1 VPMVIEE
8 VIKRRVIQEW
18 LSGEAR
24 DKIAADNNIG
34 AGTVS
39 AIIDDFKL
47 GLDNLDLASFRE
59 LMVEAKKRSITPANL
74 ASYFRLFNYLVK
86 SGAAEDKMESFITNV
101 NSGYIPVGKTI
112 ELVNQIY
119 EISRGESVPPDQLS
133 NYIKQKLEQKQ
144 RIDEQVQQADEV
156 LQSKNVILEAAD
168 EHIKLNEELEK
179 HGLSTHDIHKLLN
192 VLKNAKKYGFDGKQI
207 ASKLYNFK
215 FLEWKEKELKDK
227 RKRLSRRISKYKDI
241 VP

>member
-1 VPMVIEE
+1 MSIE
-8 VIKRRVIQEW
+8 
-18 LSGEAR
+18 
-24 DKIAADNNIG
+24 
-34 AGTVS
+34 
-39 AIIDDFKL
+39 AI
-47 GLDNLDLASFRE
+47 N
-59 LMVEAKKRSITPANL
+59 
-74 ASYFRLFNYLVK
+74 
-86 SGAAEDKMESFITNV
+86 
-101 NSGYIPVGKTI
+101 
-112 ELVNQIY
+112 
-119 EISRGESVPPDQLS
+119 
-133 NYIKQKLEQKQ
+133 
-144 RIDEQVQQADEV
+144 
-156 LQSKNVILEAAD
+156 